1 MYNYSP
7 IKYLVIKNFR
17 NIGEAIID
25 MSDTPIISLVGEN
38 ESGKTSVVK
47 AFTVCGLNSSPR
59 DQKDFVR
66 DGTKAFGI
74 GIELEDGTVVERV
87 KFLDGLNRYRLRRN
101 NKIVF
106 QTEKIDSGVPL
117 EIQSVMGLLE
127 EPETKEY
134 LQVRTY
140 EDPLLFVV
148 TPSSTNYKVM
158 YDALKVEQ
166 LTKAI
171 SLGSKEA
178 NELKYTI
185 DKNNTGISTLYSNLR
200 KIRTFDITPLINIK
214 NRIIREHR
222 QVENIDSAYK
232 IYKDIEKKKEKQGLL
247 WEITNSEQV
256 KETEVIY
263 INSILDT
270 IHKLSDLNSMLSIYK
285 NISELEEI
293 DTSLIDSLEQLDR
306 LKNDIKEKEA
316 KLSSLSALSNIDEV
330 SEYEVNILS
339 SILDSKNKLLEASRK
354 DYLFD
359 VDNANYVEEQDI
371 RTVELINYLLG
382 IKDKLRN
389 LMETENEY
397 KKYIEMIE
405 SYLKSTGI
413 GIETCP
419 NCGTEIIVSRSE
431 V

>member
-127 EPETKEY
+127 EHETKEY

-270 IHKLSDLNSMLSIYK
+270 IHKLSDLNNMLSIYK

-293 DTSLIDSLEQLDR
+293 DTSLIDSLEQLDK
-306 LKNDIKEKEA
+306 LKDDIKEKEA

-359 VDNANYVEEQDI
+359 VANANYVEEQDI
-371 RTVELINYLLG
+371 RTVESINYLLG

>member
-1 MYNYSP
+1 M
-7 IKYLVIKNFR
+7 
-17 NIGEAIID
+17 
-25 MSDTPIISLVGEN
+25 
-38 ESGKTSVVK
+38 
-47 AFTVCGLNSSPR
+47 
-59 DQKDFVR
+59 
-66 DGTKAFGI
+66 
-74 GIELEDGTVVERV
+74 
-87 KFLDGLNRYRLRRN
+87 
-101 NKIVF
+101 
-106 QTEKIDSGVPL
+106 
-117 EIQSVMGLLE
+117 
-127 EPETKEY
+127 
-134 LQVRTY
+134 
-140 EDPLLFVV
+140 
-148 TPSSTNYKVM
+148 
-158 YDALKVEQ
+158 
-166 LTKAI
+166 
-171 SLGSKEA
+171 
-178 NELKYTI
+178 
-185 DKNNTGISTLYSNLR
+185 
-200 KIRTFDITPLINIK
+200 
-214 NRIIREHR
+214 
-222 QVENIDSAYK
+222 
-232 IYKDIEKKKEKQGLL
+232 

-270 IHKLSDLNSMLSIYK
+270 IHKLSDLNNMLSIYK

-293 DTSLIDSLEQLDR
+293 DTSLIDSLEQLDK
-306 LKNDIKEKEA
+306 LKDDIKEKEA

-359 VDNANYVEEQDI
+359 VANANYVEEQDI
-371 RTVELINYLLG
+371 RTVESINYLLG

>member
-270 IHKLSDLNSMLSIYK
+270 IHKLSDLNNMLSIYK

-293 DTSLIDSLEQLDR
+293 DTSLIDSLEQLDK
-306 LKNDIKEKEA
+306 LKDDIKEKEA

-359 VDNANYVEEQDI
+359 VANANYVEEQDI
-371 RTVELINYLLG
+371 RTVESINYLLG